1 MKKILII
8 EDTAI
13 FREIIKEILELENFQ
28 TILAENGKVGVE
40 MAIAELPDLILSD
53 IIMPEMDGER
63 VMEAL
68 KQYPQ
73 TANIPAIFLTVKM
86 LPKDD
91 DRGLELGVDY
101 LTKPFTCHELLKAIE
116 IKLERS
122 TNQID
127 RLVKI

>member
-13 FREIIKEILELENFQ
+13 FREIVKEILELENFQ

-40 MAIAELPDLILSD
+40 KAIAELPDLILSD
-53 IIMPEMDGER
+53 IIMPEMDGDR
-63 VMEAL
+63 VIEAL
-68 KQYPQ
+68 RKHPS
-73 TANIPAIFLTVKM
+73 TASIPVILLTVKM
-86 LPKDD
+86 LPQDD

-122 TNQID
+122 INQSD
-127 RLVKI
+127 RLVKM

>member
-1 MKKILII
+1 
-8 EDTAI
+8 
-13 FREIIKEILELENFQ
+13 
-28 TILAENGKVGVE
+28 

-53 IIMPEMDGER
+53 IIMPEIDGER
-63 VMEAL
+63 VMEIL
-68 KQYPQ
+68 KQHPQ

-101 LTKPFTCHELLKAIE
+101 LTKPFTCHELLSAIE
-116 IKLERS
+116 TKLKH
-122 TNQID
+122 TPNIVD

>member
-8 EDTAI
+8 EDTDI

-28 TILAENGKVGVE
+28 TILAENGKIGVE
-40 MAIAELPDLILSD
+40 KAIAELPDLILSD

-63 VMEAL
+63 VINTL
-68 KQYPQ
+68 RQYPP
-73 TANIPAIFLTVKM
+73 TADIPVIFLTVKM
-86 LPKDD
+86 LPEDD

-116 IKLERS
+116 IKLARHS
-122 TNQID
+122 NPTKQ
-127 RLVKI
+127 LVEI

>member
-63 VMEAL
+63 VMETL

-73 TANIPAIFLTVKM
+73 TANIPVIFLTVKM

-91 DRGLELGVDY
+91 DRGLEPGVDY

-116 IKLERS
+116 IKLDRS

-127 RLVKI
+127 RLVEI